1 MQSVL
6 PKEIEHGWME
16 LNFICLCMH
25 QFAQYWLQGC
35 CMSHWRRKRV
45 YIILEILYILGSGV
59 WLFPFHHVIEVEARW
74 NMNMELDP
82 DIFHI
87 WFGPTVRSKLPPGAS
102 YPKLIYFLF
111 SWSKYILP
119 QAFGVNRILWLFIS
133 TIRACLFDSSLFL
146 SSKNLNVP
154 Q

>member
-1 MQSVL
+1 MDGIKFHMIMFASSLHYVSYKDVL
-6 PKEIEHGWME
+6 CLIEGE
-16 LNFICLCMH
+16 KGFIL
-25 QFAQYWLQGC
+25 
-35 CMSHWRRKRV
+35 
-45 YIILEILYILGSGV
+45 ILETQYSLGSGI

-82 DIFHI
+82 DILHI

-111 SWSKYILP
+111 SWSKYTLP
-119 QAFGVNRILWLFIS
+119 QAFGVNSILWLFIS

-154 Q
+154 QQYINQAGCPP